1 MRAVLARAAVLAGAF
16 AAGAVAAHVATIPHL
31 LRLTSDLQR
40 SRERILASREEERRR
55 LRHDLHDG
63 LGPTLASLA
72 MSLDAARITLACE
85 PERMDPL
92 LSDVRDR
99 LALAVGEIRDMA
111 HGLRPPALDDLGL
124 VAAIQS
130 FAEGCCERVE
140 VRFDGDP
147 AGLPA
152 AVEVAAYRIVQE
164 ALTNVRLHAPG
175 STALVLLTRAAELH
189 VMVADTGPGV
199 PATRNGG
206 HPKSRRGL
214 AAMKEW
220 AAELGGGCAVTARA
234 GGGTVVTAHLP
245 LTVAEAVAGYHR
257 PSTGG
262 RPWTPAPQ
270 GARPAGPRRTSGR

>member
-16 AAGAVAAHVATIPHL
+16 TAGAMAARAATLPHL
-31 LRLTSDLQR
+31 RSLTADLQR

-72 MSLDAARITLACE
+72 MSLDAARITLAVE

-92 LSDVRDR
+92 LADVRDR
-99 LALAVGEIRDMA
+99 LATAVGEIRDLA

-124 VAAIQS
+124 VAAIES
-130 FAEGCCERVE
+130 FAEGCGGRVD
-140 VRFDGDP
+140 VRFDDDHLE
-147 AGLPA
+147 LPA

-175 STALVLLTRAAELH
+175 STTTVRLSRDTELRI
-189 VMVADTGPGV
+189 VVADTGPGL
-199 PATRNGG
+199 PDTSRNGG
-206 HPKSRRGL
+206 PPGTRRGM

-220 AAELGGGCAVTARA
+220 AAEVGGHCVITSRT
-234 GGGTVVTAHLP
+234 GGGTLVSARLP
-245 LTVAEAVAGYHR
+245 LAAAEYHR
-257 PSTGG
+257 PSMGKGG
-262 RPWTPAPQ
+262 R
-270 GARPAGPRRTSGR
+270 R

>member
-16 AAGAVAAHVATIPHL
+16 AAGAATAHAATIPHL
-31 LRLTSDLQR
+31 LRLTADLQR
-40 SRERILASREEERRR
+40 SRERILASSEEERRR
-55 LRHDLHDG
+55 LRHDLHDE

-92 LSDVRDR
+92 LADVRDR
-99 LALAVGEIRDMA
+99 LAVAVGEIRELA

-124 VAAIQS
+124 VAAIES
-130 FAEGCCERVE
+130 FAEGCCERVD

-164 ALTNVRLHAPG
+164 ALTNVRLHAPDG
-175 STALVLLTRAAELH
+175 TALVLLSRDSDLH
-189 VMVADTGPGV
+189 LMVADTGPGL
-199 PATRNGG
+199 PDAWRNGAQ
-206 HPKSRRGL
+206 PRPRRGL

-220 AAELGGGCAVTARA
+220 AAELGGSCAITSRT
-234 GGGTVVTAHLP
+234 GGGTVVTARLP
-245 LTVAEAVAGYHR
+245 LAGVQAAARYHR
-257 PSTGG
+257 PSTGRTG
-262 RPWTPAPQ
+262 RAI
-270 GARPAGPRRTSGR
+270 GRIGRT

>member
-16 AAGAVAAHVATIPHL
+16 TAGAVAARAATIPHL
-31 LRLTSDLQR
+31 RRLTADLQR

-85 PERMDPL
+85 PERADPL
-92 LSDVRDR
+92 LADVRDR
-99 LALAVGEIRDMA
+99 LASAVGEIRDLA

-124 VAAIQS
+124 VAAIES
-130 FAEGCCERVE
+130 FAEGCCERVD
-140 VRFDGDP
+140 VRFDG
-147 AGLPA
+147 AHLELPA
-152 AVEVAAYRIVQE
+152 AVEVAAYRIAQE

-175 STALVLLTRAAELH
+175 STAMVRLTRDAELH
-189 VMVADTGPGV
+189 LMVADTGPGL
-199 PATRNGG
+199 PDASRNGG
-206 HPKSRRGL
+206 LPMRRGM

-220 AAELGGGCAVTARA
+220 AAEVGGNCAITSRN

-245 LTVAEAVAGYHR
+245 LAAAAAAAGYHR
-257 PSTGG
+257 PSTGRG
-262 RPWTPAPQ
+262 
-270 GARPAGPRRTSGR
+270 GA

>member
-1 MRAVLARAAVLAGAF
+1 MRAGLARAAVLAGAF
-16 AAGAVAAHVATIPHL
+16 TAGAVAARAATIPALH
-31 LRLTSDLQR
+31 RLTADLQR

-72 MSLDAARITLACE
+72 MSLDAARITLAGE

-92 LSDVRDR
+92 LAEVRDR
-99 LALAVGEIRDMA
+99 LATAVGEIRDLA

-124 VAAIQS
+124 VAAIES
-130 FAEGCCERVE
+130 FAGGCCERVD

-152 AVEVAAYRIVQE
+152 AVEVAAYRIAQE

-175 STALVLLTRAAELH
+175 STVTVRLTRDADLH
-189 VMVADTGPGV
+189 LVVADTGPGL
-199 PATRNGG
+199 PDAARNGSQ
-206 HPKSRRGL
+206 PRPRRGL

-220 AAELGGGCAVTARA
+220 AAEVGGTCAITSRN
-234 GGGTVVTAHLP
+234 GGGTVVTVRLP
-245 LTVAEAVAGYHR
+245 LAAARIAAGYHR
-257 PSTGG
+257 PSIERDG
-262 RPWTPAPQ
+262 R
-270 GARPAGPRRTSGR
+270 R

>member
-16 AAGAVAAHVATIPHL
+16 TAGAVAARAATIPHL
-31 LRLTSDLQR
+31 RSLTADLQR

-72 MSLDAARITLACE
+72 MSLDAARITLAGE
-85 PERMDPL
+85 PERMEPL

-99 LALAVGEIRDMA
+99 LATAVGEIRDLA

-124 VAAIQS
+124 VAAIES
-130 FAEGCCERVE
+130 FAGGCCERVD
-140 VRFDGDP
+140 VRFDGEHLE
-147 AGLPA
+147 LPA

-175 STALVLLTRAAELH
+175 STATVRLSRDTDLRLV
-189 VMVADTGPGV
+189 VADTGPGL
-199 PATRNGG
+199 PDLARNGG
-206 HPKSRRGL
+206 QPRSRRGM

-220 AAELGGGCAVTARA
+220 AAELGGSCSITSRS
-234 GGGTVVTAHLP
+234 GGGTVVSVRLP
-245 LTVAEAVAGYHR
+245 LAAAETAAGYDR
-257 PSTGG
+257 PSTGRGG
-262 RPWTPAPQ
+262 R
-270 GARPAGPRRTSGR
+270 R